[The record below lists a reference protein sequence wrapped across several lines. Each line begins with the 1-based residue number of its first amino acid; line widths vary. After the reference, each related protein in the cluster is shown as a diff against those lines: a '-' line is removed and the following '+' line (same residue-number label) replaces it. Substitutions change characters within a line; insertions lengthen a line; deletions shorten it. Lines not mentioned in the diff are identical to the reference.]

1 MTVTSTSYTTGS
13 VKIAISGET
22 VSNNIIAAVNTA
34 LTSSA
39 LGTWTLHDGIA
50 PAAISTT
57 YSTTGFSPI
66 WTNVYRV
73 LNTDA
78 STYKYFIIR
87 WDTIKNLFYTSTCE
101 SWNNST
107 HVATNE
113 CWTGVGVFPQYYDVR
128 DSFIFLSA
136 STKHCVIWPYI
147 RNEPGMWSGV
157 FEFERIASE
166 DLAANSVP
174 CFAWT
179 NSLMLG
185 TPYGRA
191 NAVKSNIMFAFPRT
205 ADGST
210 GAAAAQQYAPVT
222 NRGMYPPNYPSATTL
237 TIVEGNMLHLGSY
250 YNLVYGWD
258 ATKTVA
264 SPIAADVVSKSMPVG
279 RMYNAGI
286 TKSIGSFLDT
296 TYLNLDSTG
305 GWPDAT
311 GSNTE
316 VILLPLNGGPEG
328 NTASGNTLQYSVAY
342 NSSTPLSKVIAI
354 GGTVWAAANDGVR
367 IWSADSGTGTSP
379 TLVVSNAAV
388 TDILFDGQDY
398 VYAASASHVLKIQAS
413 NTAAVNAVAMS
424 NATSNGAAYLGL
436 DNCYLYVTTRTANT
450 QPLCVTIPRNNFLVG
465 NISIF
470 SNSGCNTAVASG
482 FGTPFPDYNG
492 YVYLSTTPGTSAS
505 QSVKLATFQANNVTG
520 IANVYH
526 PLRATNAA
534 SGGLYSAFWVDPQSS
549 RVFLVSSDATTA
561 TTSNGAVYETN
572 TSLNTTIYSNSTF
585 LVTNSTAAQYT
596 SGLAY
601 STLVAAQAGDF
612 RGDLLL
618 TPIRGLFHVQPKR
631 ASGNAAP
638 TWSNRI
644 SLNSPAANSA
654 AGVPGI
660 PERIY
665 NPAGAG
671 GTNSIFFDAAS
682 STAGI
687 LYHNGPRTYFSDANT
702 TSNNTLGFF
711 KNFYGLTNINGT
723 VTGRIAIKG

>member
-1 MTVTSTSYTTGS
+1 MTVTSTSYTTSS
-13 VKIAISGET
+13 VKIAISGEV
-22 VSNNIIAAVNTA
+22 VSNNIITAVNTA
-34 LTSSA
+34 ITSAA
-39 LGTWTLHDGIA
+39 LGTWSLYDGVA
-50 PAAISTT
+50 PSAISSN
-57 YSTTGFSPI
+57 YSNTGFSPI

-78 STYKYFIIR
+78 TTYKYFIIR

-113 CWTGVGVFPQYYDVR
+113 CWTGVGVFPQYYDIK

-157 FEFERIASE
+157 FEFERIAGE

-185 TPYGRA
+185 TPYSRA
-191 NAVKSNIMFAFPRT
+191 PATKSNVMFAFPRT

-222 NRGMYPPNYPSATTL
+222 NRGMYPPSYPSATT
-237 TIVEGNMLHLGSY
+237 INVVDGNMVHLGSY
-250 YNLVYGWD
+250 FNMIYGWD
-258 ATKTVA
+258 PTKTVA
-264 SPIAADVVSKSMPVG
+264 SPVAADVIQKSMPVG
-279 RMYNAGI
+279 RMYNTGI

-316 VILLPLNGGPEG
+316 VLLLPLNGGPEG
-328 NTASGNTLQYSVAY
+328 NTASGNTLTNSVAY
-342 NSSTPLSKVIAI
+342 NGAIPLSKVIAI

-367 IWSADSGTGTSP
+367 VWSADSGTGTSP
-379 TLVVSNAAV
+379 TLVVSNTAV
-388 TDILFDGQDY
+388 TDIMFDGQDF
-398 VYAASASHVLKIQAS
+398 VYAAGASHVLKIQAS
-413 NTAAVNAVAMS
+413 NTSNVQSVLLA

-436 DNCYLYVTTRTANT
+436 DNNYLYVSTRTANV
-450 QPLCVTIPRNNFLVG
+450 QPLCVTIPRNNFLVA
-465 NISIF
+465 NVSIYA
-470 SNSGCNTAVASG
+470 NSGVNTAVATG
-482 FGTPFPDYNG
+482 FGAPFPDYNG
-492 YVYLSTTPGTSAS
+492 YVYLATTPGTAAV
-505 QSVKLATFQANNVTG
+505 QSVKIATFQSNNVTG
-520 IANVYH
+520 IANTYH
-526 PLRATNAA
+526 PLRAVNAA

-549 RVFLVSSDATTA
+549 RVFLVSSDATAST
-561 TTSNGAVYETN
+561 GAVYETN
-572 TSLNTTIYSNSTF
+572 TSLSLIYTNAAFMT
-585 LVTNSTAAQYT
+585 TNSTAANYT

-601 STLVAAQAGDF
+601 STIVAAQAGDF
-612 RGDLLL
+612 RGDLQI
-618 TPIRGLFHVQPKR
+618 TPVRGLFHVQTKR
-631 ASGNAAP
+631 AAGNTAP

-644 SLNSPAANSA
+644 SLNSPSVNTA
-654 AGVPGI
+654 AGVFGI
-660 PERIY
+660 PERVFV
-665 NPAGAG
+665 PAGGG
-671 GTNSIFFDAAS
+671 GTNNIFSDPAS

-687 LYHNGPRTYFSDANT
+687 IYHNGPRTYFSDANT
-702 TSNNTLGFF
+702 VSNNTLGFF

-723 VTGRIAIKG
+723 VTGRLTVKG